1 MDILDFNSDELSGTP
16 VALLLDNDNIED
28 ISDLPENTDPSKS
41 TYNLD
46 LSEPNLLKLLII
58 YLMWQLKVL
67 MVQLSINMA
76 IIPLQVHMRVEV

>member
-1 MDILDFNSDELSGTP
+1 LNISNQEGNLDIQNFNSDKLSGTP

-46 LSEPNLLKLLII
+46 LSDPNLLKLLII
-58 YLMWQLKVL
+58 YLM
-67 MVQLSINMA
+67 
-76 IIPLQVHMRVEV
+76 